1 MLSEDLKKA
10 VISAINE
17 FGTYENIKE
26 SNLIDLVV
34 LAKSMDSADLHSLRI
49 SATPILAPIES
60 PDMEVSKTIL
70 WVYGFAGTNEAFS
83 ELAEFSER
91 FGYSKVEQ
99 YSFYKLSKWPATL
112 LKDIF
117 TELDAGQID
126 EGKKLEKNIKKTCG
140 GVRRKANAAL
150 KKIDK

>member
-1 MLSEDLKKA
+1 MLPEDLNKA

-26 SNLIDLVV
+26 SNLVDLVV
-34 LAKSMDSADLHSLRI
+34 LAKSMESADLHSLRI
-49 SATPILAPIES
+49 SATHLLSPIGS

-70 WVYGFAGTNEAFS
+70 WIYGFAKTNEAFS
-83 ELAEFSER
+83 ELAEFSNK

-99 YSFYKLSKWPATL
+99 YSFYKLSKWPGAL
-112 LKDIF
+112 LKDMF

-126 EGKKLEKNIKKTCG
+126 EGKELEKNVKKICG